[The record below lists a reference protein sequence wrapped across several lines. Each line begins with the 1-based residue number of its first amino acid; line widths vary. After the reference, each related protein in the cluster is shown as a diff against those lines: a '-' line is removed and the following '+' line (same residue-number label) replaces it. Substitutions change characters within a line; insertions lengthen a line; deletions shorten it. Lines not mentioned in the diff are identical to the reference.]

1 MLTTNVYCLAGDW
14 KSKSVKHK
22 EDSYVAL
29 YGPGGTVRIHIPH
42 ADARAL
48 EAIARTLAF
57 ALRMNDGTNNATRS
71 SNNSSNS

>member
-14 KSKSVKHK
+14 KSKSVKRE

-29 YGPGGTVRIHIPH
+29 YGPAGTVRIHIPH

-57 ALRMNDGTNNATRS
+57 ALRMNDGTLRATDRS
-71 SNNSSNS
+71 DS